1 MPEEY
6 DPEGE
11 KTHPVIYIADALW
24 HIEIISGSIEYLV
37 EDATLVGISW
47 EREIPSQQSRM
58 RDYTPNEYT
67 GENYEHPTGKTN
79 EHLAFIQN
87 DVFEHVESEYR
98 ADPTRR
104 QPCKACIGWPNE
116 DAKHE

>member
-37 EDATLVGISW
+37 EDAILVGISW

-67 GENYEHPTGKTN
+67 GENYEHPTGKAN